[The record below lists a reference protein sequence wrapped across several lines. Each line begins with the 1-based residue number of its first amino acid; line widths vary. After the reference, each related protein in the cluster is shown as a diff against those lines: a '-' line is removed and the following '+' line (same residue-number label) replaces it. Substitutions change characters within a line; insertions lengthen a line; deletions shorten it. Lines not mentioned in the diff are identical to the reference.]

1 MFHLQEVKAQ
11 LTDAH
16 VKNRMKKI
24 TCCIFARF
32 IFAKQGILLHMYKG
46 QHFPKTCHE
55 EILYLFHPLPSN
67 NFQGDIEQNET
78 CHLPTIRG
86 KAASHLDQFRSPVL
100 PCTLTPHLFPGTR
113 TVMHTVQSGGAGQV
127 CSTSFRFKPEGKWSG
142 KRPWKKVW

>member
-67 NFQGDIEQNET
+67 NFQGDIEQTKRAICQPSEA
-78 CHLPTIRG
+78 
-86 KAASHLDQFRSPVL
+86 KQPVIW
-100 PCTLTPHLFPGTR
+100 
-113 TVMHTVQSGGAGQV
+113 
-127 CSTSFRFKPEGKWSG
+127 TSFAALFCLAP
-142 KRPWKKVW
+142 